1 MMHNDESNMYLEDIE
16 NSLPFLGLLVGGNK
30 ELKIEPVMIT
40 DYEITT
46 YFNCNWFWSG
56 MLSGDGRSH
65 SSNHPKE
72 IAIEMMA
79 LNGQGAVDPPLI
91 DEGFKYNQ
99 NIYMG

>member
-46 YFNCNWFWSG
+46 YFNCNWF
-56 MLSGDGRSH
+56 
-65 SSNHPKE
+65 
-72 IAIEMMA
+72 
-79 LNGQGAVDPPLI
+79 
-91 DEGFKYNQ
+91 
-99 NIYMG
+99 